1 MALLV
6 GGFALVIGMLI
17 ASLVVSY
24 VMALHQAREAADLA
38 AVTAAGQAA
47 QSVTDDRACAMAA
60 SVTQDNRAE
69 MTSCEIVRAGSDLA
83 VEVTVT
89 VNLHWTIPGLP
100 GTVSSVSYA
109 GNLQ

>member
-1 MALLV
+1 MSLLV

-24 VMALHQAREAADLA
+24 VMAFHQAREAADLA

-47 QSVTDDRACAMAA
+47 QSATDGRACAMAA
-60 SVTQDNRAE
+60 SISRDNRAE
-69 MTSCEIVRAGSDLA
+69 MTSCEIVRVGSDVA
-83 VEVTVT
+83 AEVEVTVG
-89 VNLHWTIPGLP
+89 LHWTVPGLP
-100 GTVSSVSYA
+100 GAVTSVSYA